1 VAATLTAPPDA
12 LVYRG
17 LAHGL
22 DETTDGTYAEDPGES
37 VQKTTWDY
45 WDAKQELN
53 LAVERWADGRVECF
67 HGRRIDPKTVRVEG
81 ARGAT
86 AAKRRGTGAA
96 GVVQQAVVAWLI
108 VGFVLFI
115 PTAIFTQTLETAF
128 TVALGGAG
136 LGAFLVAVQ
145 GLGLRAWAWVI
156 GAVVL
161 AVLFYR
167 WSPLT
172 SIAGVVVLLLVPAA
186 VTLWIASGVK
196 TATARPAAT
205 AAVAAATATLFA
217 GLFNYYWF
225 APVPRSIGQYVL
237 AVGPAPLTGLVALGV
252 AWAARK
258 VAT

>member
-1 VAATLTAPPDA
+1 MAATLTEPPDA

-67 HGRRIDPKTVRVEG
+67 HGRRTDPKTIRVEG
-81 ARGAT
+81 AGRGT
-86 AAKRRGTGAA
+86 AASAKRRATGVSGVLPQAA
-96 GVVQQAVVAWLI
+96 VAWLI
-108 VGFVLFI
+108 VSFVLFI
-115 PTAIFTQTLETAF
+115 PTTILTQTVETGF

-136 LGAFLVAVQ
+136 LVAFLVAMQ
-145 GLGLRAWAWVI
+145 GLGPRAWAWGI
-156 GAVVL
+156 ASVVL

-186 VTLWIASGVK
+186 LTLWSASP
-196 TATARPAAT
+196 TAT
-205 AAVAAATATLFA
+205 AAVAVATATLFA

-252 AWAARK
+252 AWVARK